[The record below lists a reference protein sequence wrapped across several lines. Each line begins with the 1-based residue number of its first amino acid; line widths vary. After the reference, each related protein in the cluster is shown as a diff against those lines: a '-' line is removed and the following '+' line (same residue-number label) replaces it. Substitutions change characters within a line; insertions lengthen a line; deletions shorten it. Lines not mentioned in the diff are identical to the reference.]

1 MLMFIV
7 AKIQNIDTLKL
18 SKFYLHVFHFFYVLK
33 SFSVWR

>member
-7 AKIQNIDTLKL
+7 AKIQKNWYIKN
-18 SKFYLHVFHFFYVLK
+18 KYFFINFIYAFLK